1 MQVHGAAVFAIV
13 WSSCLVLL
21 LLLLLLLMMI
31 IIIIIIINIII
42 IMIARAEVSSL
53 SSTGWRSLHS

>member
-21 LLLLLLLMMI
+21 LLMMI
-31 IIIIIIINIII
+31 IIIIIIII